1 MVKPKHGGVG
11 GQKWVRLWL
20 IVYSVCITDLLY
32 LVVVE
37 VEFLQPLYLME
48 GTGRDFLDGAAR
60 NIQGDDLG
68 HLHVC
73 VMEGKDT
80 LIEKFGK

>member
-1 MVKPKHGGVG
+1 M
-11 GQKWVRLWL
+11 Q
-20 IVYSVCITDLLY
+20 SDLLY

-48 GTGRDFLDGAAR
+48 GAGRDLLDGAAR

-68 HLHVC
+68 HLHVA

-80 LIEKFGK
+80 LIDKKAGEEEEGEEKEDE